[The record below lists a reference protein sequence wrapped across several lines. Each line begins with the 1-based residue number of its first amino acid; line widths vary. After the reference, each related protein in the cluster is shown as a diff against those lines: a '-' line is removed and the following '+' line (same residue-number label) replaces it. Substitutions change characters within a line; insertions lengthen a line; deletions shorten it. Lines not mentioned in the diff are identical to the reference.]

1 MNFVV
6 RYKPGE
12 QDYLR
17 PHHDTSTYS
26 VNLALNRPK
35 IDYEVQLSFF
45 SLFENTLI
53 IAIKWEEVIY
63 HVFCI
68 SVKKWVKIAGTPA
81 LQSSWTS

>member
-35 IDYEVQLSFF
+35 IDYEVQLPFF

-53 IAIKWEEVIY
+53 IAIKIRSN
-63 HVFCI
+63 I
-68 SVKKWVKIAGTPA
+68 SYI
-81 LQSSWTS
+81 LY

>member
-35 IDYEVQLSFF
+35 IDYEVQLLFF

-53 IAIKWEEVIY
+53 IAIKIRRSNIS
-63 HVFCI
+63 CI
-68 SVKKWVKIAGTPA
+68 
-81 LQSSWTS
+81 LY

>member
-45 SLFENTLI
+45 SLFENPLI
-53 IAIKWEEVIY
+53 IAIKIRSSNIS
-63 HVFCI
+63 CI
-68 SVKKWVKIAGTPA
+68 
-81 LQSSWTS
+81 LY

>member
-35 IDYEVQLSFF
+35 IDYEVQLTFF
-45 SLFENTLI
+45 KHFRKYPDLSKL
-53 IAIKWEEVIY
+53 EEVIY
-63 HVFCI
+63 HVFYI
-68 SVKKWVKIAGTPA
+68 SVKK
-81 LQSSWTS
+81 

>member
-35 IDYEVQLSFF
+35 IDYEVQSSFF

-53 IAIKWEEVIY
+53 IAIKIRSNIS
-63 HVFCI
+63 CI
-68 SVKKWVKIAGTPA
+68 
-81 LQSSWTS
+81 LY

>member
-26 VNLALNRPK
+26 VNLALNRPN
-35 IDYEVQLSFF
+35 IDFEVQLSFF
-45 SLFENTLI
+45 
-53 IAIKWEEVIY
+53 
-63 HVFCI
+63 
-68 SVKKWVKIAGTPA
+68 
-81 LQSSWTS
+81 